1 MAIPALTYDE
11 VFSDKDVQTIINER
25 RINTT
30 ELQTLVD
37 DWTLEA
43 QGYVKGFI
51 IESYS
56 QYIDFYTWQHI
67 IKQYCKWKSLEQVYS
82 TVEQELIDRMEIK
95 LYNYMLQLKDNIQQQ
110 AQLNVIPNKVSN
122 IRVVNPS

>member
-11 VFSDKDVQTIINER
+11 VFSSKDIQTILNER
-25 RINTT
+25 RIITT
-30 ELQTLVD
+30 DLQDLVD

-56 QYIDFYTWQHI
+56 QYIDTYTWQHI

-82 TVEQELIDRMEIK
+82 TVEQDLIAFMEEK
-95 LYNYMLQLKDNIQQQ
+95 LYNYMLQVKDNVQQQ
-110 AQLNVIPNKVSN
+110 ATLNVIPNKVNN
-122 IRVVNPS
+122 IRIVNP